1 MSPGQSEL
9 VERLRA
15 LLAGKA
21 VVREVFMFGGWSF
34 MVNERLVVSALKDGG
49 LLVRVDASRH
59 DELLARP
66 GASQA
71 QMGAGRSMGPGWL
84 EVGASA
90 LGGPP
95 GTVFLAGAGAR
106 AQQGARRARAVDEA
120 RAVSAAGDRAL
131 AARGR

>member
-95 GTVFLAGAGAR
+95 GEEALSSWLALAL
-106 AQQGARRARAVDEA
+106 EHN
-120 RAVSAAGDRAL
+120 RAL